1 MVRNALCLSVCLS
14 VSILLPL
21 GLSHTS
27 WPRDLCTCCLL
38 AGMPCSSLHP
48 PTKMPLSQDCL
59 PRPHLCLPAR
69 APTTDISI
77 LEPDG
82 SAVSPPGGH
91 SRMTCLVGC
100 CHQAPGSHSFPLLSP
115 QHVFC
120 EECLCL
126 WLDRERTCPLC
137 RSVAVDTLRCWKD
150 GATSAHLQ
158 VY

>member
-1 MVRNALCLSVCLS
+1 MDDLASWLLS
-14 VSILLPL
+14 
-21 GLSHTS
+21 
-27 WPRDLCTCCLL
+27 
-38 AGMPCSSLHP
+38 
-48 PTKMPLSQDCL
+48 
-59 PRPHLCLPAR
+59 
-69 APTTDISI
+69 
-77 LEPDG
+77 
-82 SAVSPPGGH
+82 
-91 SRMTCLVGC
+91 
-100 CHQAPGSHSFPLLSP
+100 PGSWVTLFPLLSP